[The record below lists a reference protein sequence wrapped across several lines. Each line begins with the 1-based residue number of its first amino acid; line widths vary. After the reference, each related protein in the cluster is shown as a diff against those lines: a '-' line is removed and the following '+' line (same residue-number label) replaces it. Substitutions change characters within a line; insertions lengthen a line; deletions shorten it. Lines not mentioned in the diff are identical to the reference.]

1 MNTMK
6 FSGMKV
12 TVTGGAGFIG
22 SNFVNQ
28 TLRTRPNVNITVLDA
43 LTYAGRESN
52 LDLSEPKLELI
63 KGDIRDV
70 ALVDSLISESD
81 LVIHFAA
88 ESHNDN
94 SLKNPLLFVETN
106 VLGTHNII
114 QACVAHD
121 VRFHH
126 ISTDEVFGD
135 LGLDG
140 NKKFT
145 SESPYRP
152 SSPYSSTKAASD
164 LLVRAWV
171 RSFGLK
177 ATISNCSNNY
187 GPNQHEEKFIPRTI
201 LLAASGIK
209 PKVYGTGE
217 NIRDWI
223 HVDDHTEGVWA
234 VIEKGKIGETYLL
247 GANGERTNL
256 QVVRAILRELNMPED
271 FIEFVSDR
279 PGHDLR
285 YAIDSSK
292 TFEELGWEPKY
303 ESFERGLKPVV
314 AHYAQLAR
322 SGKIDISKISGSGLS
337 TSI

>member
-1 MNTMK
+1 MRLL
-6 FSGMKV
+6 
-12 TVTGGAGFIG
+12 VTGGAGFIG
-22 SNFVNQ
+22 SNFVNHS
-28 TLRTRPNVNITVLDA
+28 LKTRLNIKITVLDSF
-43 LTYAGRESN
+43 TYAGRESN
-52 LDLSEPKLELI
+52 LELTDPRLKLI
-63 KGDIRDV
+63 KGDIRDAAQV
-70 ALVDSLISESD
+70 EDLVSQSD

-94 SLKNPLLFVETN
+94 SLKNPLPFVETN
-106 VLGTHNII
+106 VLGTYNLI
-114 QACVAHD
+114 QACVKHD
-121 VRFHH
+121 VRFHQ

-135 LGLDG
+135 LPLDG
-140 NKKFT
+140 VNKFT
-145 SESPYRP
+145 PETPYNP

-201 LLAASGIK
+201 LLAASGVK
-209 PKVYGTGE
+209 PKVYGNGA
-217 NIRDWI
+217 NVRDWI
-223 HVDDHTEGVWA
+223 HVDDHNDGVWA
-234 VIEKGKIGETYLL
+234 VIEKGQIGETYLL

-256 QVVRAILRELNMPED
+256 QVVQAILRELDLPED
-271 FIEFVSDR
+271 FIEFVVDR

-285 YAIDSSK
+285 YAIDSSRAR
-292 TFEELGWEPKY
+292 EELDWEPKY
-303 ESFERGLKPVV
+303 KSFEAGLKPVV
-314 AHYAQLAR
+314 AHYAELAR